1 MTAQLKPITGLR
13 ESMASRQDDFRMSS
27 ELRHRRPI
35 LRAAVL
41 IITGLAIYAGYML
54 LRRHGIGVY
63 ELLATDGNPH
73 SISVVSILA
82 YSLVFGLKH
91 ALEPDHLAAVS
102 TIAIEHKSL
111 AGSSLVGAVWGL
123 GHTLSLLLAGSVVI
137 MLGFDL
143 REEYLAPVEI
153 IVALMLVGLG
163 ARALWALG
171 RERRAAISPESQ
183 ETLRRSHTHKDSPN
197 GIWERIG
204 IRPLLIGMV
213 HGFAGSAA
221 LLLLLIPVIPS
232 TALKIVYILVFGA
245 GSIVGMVIMSCM
257 VGLPAHLMAA
267 RFLKVSLTIRA
278 LAGLFSL
285 GFGIWLL
292 YEFMA
297 A

>member
-1 MTAQLKPITGLR
+1 
-13 ESMASRQDDFRMSS
+13 MSS
-27 ELRHRRPI
+27 ELRYRRAI

-41 IITGLAIYAGYML
+41 IITGLTIYTGYL
-54 LRRHGIGVY
+54 WLRRQGLGVFT
-63 ELLATDGNPH
+63 LLATDGKPH
-73 SISVVSILA
+73 SITVVSILA

-123 GHTLSLLLAGSVVI
+123 GHTLSLLLAGSVAI
-137 MLGFDL
+137 LLGYDL
-143 REEYLAPVEI
+143 REEYFSPVEI
-153 IVALMLVGLG
+153 GVALMLIGLG
-163 ARALWALG
+163 ARALWVLR
-171 RERRAAISPESQ
+171 RESRTAINPESR
-183 ETLRRSHTHKDSPN
+183 ETLCRSHTHNDYPN
-197 GIWERIG
+197 NVWKRIG

-213 HGFAGSAA
+213 HGLAGSAA

-232 TALKIVYILVFGA
+232 TGLKIVYILVFGA
-245 GSIVGMVIMSCM
+245 GSIAGMVIMSCM
-257 VGLPAHLMAA
+257 VGLPTHLMAA

-285 GFGIWLL
+285 VFGIWLL
-292 YEFMA
+292 CEFMA